1 MPLCNVMLPAWLL
14 YDRTVPAEEKSVIG
28 CIRSFA
34 NRETRTARPGQRRIH
49 RETGISLKTVNRC
62 IARLSAR
69 GAFSTITRGRGRAT
83 SRYTALVHGRLIF
96 GQVFERTTN
105 KDTKLGCL

>member
-83 SRYTALVHGRLIF
+83 SRYTIAEAWWPWYTV
-96 GQVFERTTN
+96 
-105 KDTKLGCL
+105 D